1 MLRLNFILGLI
12 FVFPLQ
18 VIFHTHSK
26 DSLNQ
31 DTSNLY
37 QGPCTIRHAWV
48 QLYYPSKYFLKGFF
62 PLSTT
67 TFFIKS
73 FQGRNRIFP
82 TDYSPL
88 FWNMVMQDNEF
99 ETCKENQHYKV
110 KDKIEP
116 QYYIYVFYID
126 SIQYLFNFR

>member
-1 MLRLNFILGLI
+1 MLLLEDGSLKKDDGIIFPTGTFYKDLVGTKTAALKKCVITFPLATLTKGIMLRLNFILGLI

-48 QLYYPSKYFLKGFF
+48 QLYYPSKYFA
-62 PLSTT
+62 
-67 TFFIKS
+67 
-73 FQGRNRIFP
+73 
-82 TDYSPL
+82 
-88 FWNMVMQDNEF
+88 
-99 ETCKENQHYKV
+99 
-110 KDKIEP
+110 
-116 QYYIYVFYID
+116 
-126 SIQYLFNFR
+126 